1 MVADSPHRSRR
12 QQQFQR
18 QSAGIWQGVGRPMIS
33 TEPTALIPVTLL
45 TGFLGSGKT
54 TVLNHVL
61 KQPGMAATA
70 VIVNEFGEIGLDHL
84 LVERSSEDIVLLNSG
99 CLCCTVRGDIVDTL
113 TNLFVDRVKGKVPFF
128 TRVAIETTGL
138 ADPAPILHTL
148 MTDPIVAA
156 RYVLDGVVT
165 TVDAVNGAGSL
176 DRQPEAVKQA
186 AVADRLLLTKTDI
199 AEPGARQAIEARLKE
214 LNPSAAIVSVAQGAI
229 DSALLFN
236 IGFYDPTTKSLDV
249 RRWLRDESFEGDH
262 GQDVGHGH
270 EHPDVNRHDDR
281 IRAFCITR
289 EQPISWAAL
298 STWLDG
304 LAAMRGDDLLRLK
317 AIVALSD
324 RPDQPVVLHGVQ
336 HLFHPPVLLPEW
348 PSEDRRTR
356 MVFIT
361 RDLPRET
368 IETTLAAFE
377 EAVEERPSSQSPPR
391 ELGNGGTRRNFLVS
405 AGSIAAATAF
415 AGSARAVMGPD
426 DKFDLVIKGGEVLDP
441 SQSLRGRRDIG
452 IRYGIIEAL
461 EPEIPAPRG
470 LRVLDAS
477 GKLVT
482 PGLVDLHTH
491 VYPYGS
497 AIGIPADELV
507 AHQCTTTCVSAGD
520 AGANNFAAFRR
531 FIVAQTRTRLCAFI
545 HIANSGLASFPV
557 AELTNIDV
565 ADVSAAAKAIAENG
579 DIVIG
584 AKVRM
589 SENVIAKNGIEPLK
603 RAIAACEQAGTGGRV
618 MVHIGGVETRA
629 LMSQILDLMRPGDVL
644 THAYSGAPN
653 LSGDFTNI
661 VEDGS
666 LLPAALAAKQRGII
680 FDVGHG
686 GGSFD
691 YTVAEV
697 AIAQGC
703 TPDTISSDIHVFSG
717 NTPGMPY
724 LTWVMSKFLGLGFT
738 LDQVIAMAT
747 INPAKIINRLPKLGT
762 LELGAPGDV
771 AIMDLVEGP
780 VTFVDTRNNT
790 RGGKA
795 YLKPVQTVTA
805 GVPFGRPYNAPFS
818 VR

>member
-1 MVADSPHRSRR
+1 MTSS
-12 QQQFQR
+12 
-18 QSAGIWQGVGRPMIS
+18 
-33 TEPTALIPVTLL
+33 EPSSLIPVTLL

-84 LVERSSEDIVLLNSG
+84 LVERSSEDVVLLNSG

-629 LMSQILDLMRPGDVL
+629 LMSQLLDLMRPGDVL

>member
-1 MVADSPHRSRR
+1 
-12 QQQFQR
+12 
-18 QSAGIWQGVGRPMIS
+18 MIS

-113 TNLFVDRVKGKVPFF
+113 TNLLVDRVKGKVPFF

-441 SQSLRGRRDIG
+441 RQSLRGRRDIG

-461 EPEIPAPRG
+461 EPEIPASRG

-589 SENVIAKNGIEPLK
+589 SENVIANNGIEPLK

-780 VTFVDTRNNT
+780 VSFVDTRNNT